1 MARESKLS
9 WVTLAMQAGSN
20 DFDQDPSALEDKDT
34 EHELKERSPEEE
46 YVGQIQIKHVRMPP
60 CIHEIVA

>member
-1 MARESKLS
+1 
-9 WVTLAMQAGSN
+9 MQAGNNES
-20 DFDQDPSALEDKDT
+20 DQDRSALEDKDT